1 MLTAPPGF
9 RRGLFEGET
18 LEIFVS
24 DMDGTLLDKNAR
36 IPRESE
42 EILNFLAEKGIY
54 FTVATARTPLTADPI
69 LRNVR
74 LRLPAVLLNGGML
87 YDVNE
92 HRILTALGFEPEGI
106 RRIAETEKRVGV
118 CGLLLTVEEGKTV
131 LNLAAEE
138 NPLWKGYFDPYKLDT
153 IPSVRSG
160 FVKRSAEEIAGHCVV
175 YGLYMDDRP
184 DRLRKMAHELS
195 AAEEL
200 TLDFYKDIY
209 TDDRWC
215 LEITNGNTSKEHG
228 VRQLKE
234 GCGADRVIGFG
245 DGINDLP
252 LFEACDEAYAVSN
265 GCEALKRKAD
275 GIIGSNLENG
285 VAVYLNKRYGGT

>member
-1 MLTAPPGF
+1 
-9 RRGLFEGET
+9 
-18 LEIFVS
+18 
-24 DMDGTLLDKNAR
+24 MDGTLLDKNAR
-36 IPRESE
+36 VPRESE
-42 EILNFLAEKGIY
+42 EILNLLAEKGMY

-74 LRLPAVLLNGGML
+74 LKLPAVLLNGGML

-92 HRILTALGFEPEGI
+92 HKILTALGFDPAGT
-106 RRIAETEKRVGV
+106 RRIAEAEKRIGI
-118 CGLLLTVEEGKTV
+118 CGLLLTVEKEKVV
-131 LNLAAEE
+131 LNLADEG
-138 NPLWKGYFDPYKLDT
+138 NPLWKGYFDPYKLDA

-160 FVKRSAEEIAGHCVV
+160 FVKRRAEELVDNRVV

-184 DRLRKMAHELS
+184 DRLQNMTHELS
-195 AAEEL
+195 AVKEL

-209 TDDRWC
+209 ADDRWC
-215 LEITNGNTSKEHG
+215 LEITNGNTSKKHG

-234 GCGADRVIGFG
+234 ICGAHRLVGFG

-265 GCEALKRKAD
+265 GCEALKKKAD

-285 VAVYLNKRYGGT
+285 VAVYLKKRYGGI